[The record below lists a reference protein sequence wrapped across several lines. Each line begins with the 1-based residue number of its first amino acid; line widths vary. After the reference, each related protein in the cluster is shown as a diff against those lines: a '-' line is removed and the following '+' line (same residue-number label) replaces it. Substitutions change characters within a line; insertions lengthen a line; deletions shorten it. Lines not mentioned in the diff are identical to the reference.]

1 MKQTKITYEA
11 FGDTLLIHM
20 PKELDHH
27 NCRDLKRDTDLMLDE
42 NYINRIIFDFGKTEF
57 MDSSGIGVLL
67 NRYKQM
73 AASRGTVTYYG
84 AGPRV
89 LRILEMGGLV
99 RLIRGFKDRESA
111 TGKFIEAGGWKK
123 WKGQKEQNGRVRTK
137 RTKWPERTCQSGI

>member
-27 NCRDLKRDTDLMLDE
+27 NCLDLKRDKDLMLDE

-57 MDSSGIGVLL
+57 MDSSGIGILL

-84 AGPRV
+84 AGPRI
-89 LRILEMGGLV
+89 LRILEMGGLG

-111 TGKFIEAGGWKK
+111 LG
-123 WKGQKEQNGRVRTK
+123 NL
-137 RTKWPERTCQSGI
+137 

>member
-1 MKQTKITYEA
+1 MKQAKITYEA
-11 FGDTLLIHM
+11 LGDTLLIHM

-42 NYINRIIFDFGKTEF
+42 NYINRIIFDFGKT
-57 MDSSGIGVLL
+57 DSSGIGVLL

-89 LRILEMGGLV
+89 VRILEMGGLV

-111 TGKFIEAGGWKK
+111 LG
-123 WKGQKEQNGRVRTK
+123 NL
-137 RTKWPERTCQSGI
+137 

>member
-1 MKQTKITYEA
+1 MEQTTFTYEA
-11 FGDTLLIHM
+11 REQMLVIHL

-27 NCRDLKRDTDLMLDE
+27 NCRNLKRDADLLLAE
-42 NYINRIIFDFGKTEF
+42 NYINRIVFDFTHTSF

-89 LRILEMGGLV
+89 VRILEMGGLV

-111 TGKFIEAGGWKK
+111 LG
-123 WKGQKEQNGRVRTK
+123 NL
-137 RTKWPERTCQSGI
+137 

>member
-1 MKQTKITYEA
+1 MKQAKITYEA
-11 FGDTLLIHM
+11 LGDTLLIHM
-20 PKELDHH
+20 PKEPDHH
-27 NCRDLKRDTDLMLDE
+27 HCSDLKRDTDLMLAE

-89 LRILEMGGLV
+89 VRILEMGGLV

-111 TGKFIEAGGWKK
+111 LG
-123 WKGQKEQNGRVRTK
+123 NL
-137 RTKWPERTCQSGI
+137 

>member
-1 MKQTKITYEA
+1 MDAGTITYEA
-11 FGDTLLIHM
+11 YEDTLIIHM

-27 NCRDLKRDTDLMLDE
+27 NCRKLKTDTDLMLEE
-42 NYINRIIFDFGKTEF
+42 NCVRRIIFDFEKTEF

-111 TGKFIEAGGWKK
+111 LG
-123 WKGQKEQNGRVRTK
+123 NL
-137 RTKWPERTCQSGI
+137 

>member
-57 MDSSGIGVLL
+57 MDSL

-84 AGPRV
+84 AGPRI
-89 LRILEMGGLV
+89 LRILEMGGLG

-111 TGKFIEAGGWKK
+111 LG
-123 WKGQKEQNGRVRTK
+123 NL
-137 RTKWPERTCQSGI
+137 

>member
-1 MKQTKITYEA
+1 
-11 FGDTLLIHM
+11 
-20 PKELDHH
+20 
-27 NCRDLKRDTDLMLDE
+27 MLDE

-89 LRILEMGGLV
+89 VRILEMGGLV

-111 TGKFIEAGGWKK
+111 LG
-123 WKGQKEQNGRVRTK
+123 NL
-137 RTKWPERTCQSGI
+137 

>member
-1 MKQTKITYEA
+1 MKQAKITYEA
-11 FGDTLLIHM
+11 LGDTLLIHM

-73 AASRGTVTYYG
+73 AASRGTFTYYG
-84 AGPRV
+84 DCPRV
-89 LRILEMGGLV
+89 VRILEMGGLV

-111 TGKFIEAGGWKK
+111 LG
-123 WKGQKEQNGRVRTK
+123 NL
-137 RTKWPERTCQSGI
+137 

>member
-1 MKQTKITYEA
+1 MKQAKITYEA
-11 FGDTLLIHM
+11 LGDTLLIHM

-89 LRILEMGGLV
+89 VRILEMGGLV
-99 RLIRGFKDRESA
+99 RLIRGLDVGDPELVGGGRGEVVGA
-111 TGKFIEAGGWKK
+111 VLPQAGVLRRLG
-123 WKGQKEQNGRVRTK
+123 
-137 RTKWPERTCQSGI
+137 

>member
-1 MKQTKITYEA
+1 MKQAKITYEA
-11 FGDTLLIHM
+11 LGDTLLIHM

-57 MDSSGIGVLL
+57 MDSSGILL

-89 LRILEMGGLV
+89 VRILEMGGLV

-111 TGKFIEAGGWKK
+111 LG
-123 WKGQKEQNGRVRTK
+123 NL
-137 RTKWPERTCQSGI
+137 

>member
-42 NYINRIIFDFGKTEF
+42 NYIKPHYLRFWKNRF

-89 LRILEMGGLV
+89 VRILEMGGLV

-111 TGKFIEAGGWKK
+111 LG
-123 WKGQKEQNGRVRTK
+123 NL
-137 RTKWPERTCQSGI
+137 

>member
-1 MKQTKITYEA
+1 MKQAKITYEA
-11 FGDTLLIHM
+11 LGDTLLIHM

-89 LRILEMGGLV
+89 VRILEMGGLV

-111 TGKFIEAGGWKK
+111 LGKFIKAGGWKR
-123 WKGQKEQNGRVRTK
+123 WKDRRNRPDRKNM
-137 RTKWPERTCQSGI
+137 